1 MATSSIDHSKRAH
14 ALLSASGAS
23 RWMGCTP
30 SARLEE
36 EYGVDNTSTYAEEGT
51 LAHELGEAMIRRDV
65 LGEMDADAFDKELDR
80 ITENELFTTEMLDVV
95 PIYAEYVAS
104 EFAASKAQT
113 SDAVLLIE
121 QRVDLT
127 KWVPEAFGSC
137 DAVIIADGVLKVMDY
152 KHGKG
157 VPVSAVGNKQL
168 MLYGLGA
175 YDKYSFLYDIHTVEL
190 HIIQPRIDNIS
201 VWSLSVE
208 DLLKWAEDE
217 VKPKASLAYDGAGEL
232 QAGDWCKFCKVKA
245 RCRALYQKTVE
256 VAKLDFQEPPLLND
270 DEIASV
276 LANAPAI
283 QEWLN
288 SVSEYATNEA
298 SVNGKIWPG
307 FKLVEGRSQRKWS
320 NEDQVAQILI
330 DNGFS
335 EDEMYNMKLK
345 GISEIERLVGRK
357 NFTSMLGEVV
367 VKPQGKPTL
376 VPESDKRP
384 SLGAEDAINDFKD

>member
-65 LGEMDADAFDKELDR
+65 LGEMDAEAFDKELDR
-80 ITENELFTTEMLDVV
+80 ITENKLFTLEMLDVV
-95 PIYAEYVAS
+95 PIYTEYVAS

-175 YDKYSFLYDIHTVEL
+175 YDKYSFMYDIHTVEL

-217 VKPKASLAYDGAGEL
+217 VKPKASMAYDGAGEL

-307 FKLVEGRSQRKWS
+307 FKLVEGRSLRKWS

-345 GISEIERLVGRK
+345 GISEIERLVGKK
-357 NFTSMLGEVV
+357 NFASMLGEVV

>member
-65 LGEMDADAFDKELDR
+65 LGEMDAEAFDKELDR

-190 HIIQPRIDNIS
+190 HIVQPRIDNIS

-335 EDEMYNMKLK
+335 EDEMYSMKLK
-345 GISEIERLVGRK
+345 GISEIERLVGKK

>member
-1 MATSSIDHSKRAH
+1 
-14 ALLSASGAS
+14 
-23 RWMGCTP
+23 MGCTP

-65 LGEMDADAFDKELDR
+65 LGEMDAEAFDKELDR

-201 VWSLSVE
+201 VWSLTVE

-345 GISEIERLVGRK
+345 GISEIERLVGKK

>member
-65 LGEMDADAFDKELDR
+65 LGEMDAEAFDKELDR

-201 VWSLSVE
+201 VWSLTVE

-335 EDEMYNMKLK
+335 EDEMYNMRLK
-345 GISEIERLVGRK
+345 GISEIERLVGKK